1 MTTQPTPA
9 PWKLTIEPTRLPGII
24 RASIEA
30 AEGTYRGSIAYLQ
43 NVDWDG
49 GIGPDEMTANAHLLS
64 AAHDM
69 FAALMP
75 FADIGIG
82 ENPDYQPMIR
92 MDRAA
97 IVSARAALA
106 KARGQA

>member
-1 MTTQPTPA
+1 MNNAPPRIWIWPEQSATGVINWLKGCYRAAPRRPLDSKDGPTGAEYAPA
-9 PWKLTIEPTRLPGII
+9 EWVADL
-24 RASIEA
+24 A
-30 AEGTYRGSIAYLQ
+30 
-43 NVDWDG
+43 
-49 GIGPDEMTANAHLLS
+49 
-64 AAHDM
+64 
-69 FAALMP
+69 AALMP